1 MNAIAA
7 HLPIIG
13 AVPPAKVGNAPGN
26 QTAIAGNSQTQP
38 LPDLPAAVSLAL
50 ARIGMSDKEAAG
62 VMDMSPAQWSRQKN
76 GVDGHH
82 IQLDRL
88 ALLPENFHRE
98 FARIYGSMVG
108 LEMAHQTIA
117 DLLVARVGQLLIEC
131 HALAAQMRR
140 TA

>member
-1 MNAIAA
+1 MSTAL
-7 HLPIIG
+7 HLPIVG
-13 AVPPAKVGNAPGN
+13 LVPPAKEGNSRDTS
-26 QTAIAGNSQTQP
+26 TAIDGKSQAQP
-38 LPDLPAAVSLAL
+38 LPDLVAAVSLAL
-50 ARIGMSDKEAAG
+50 ARCNLTDKDAAAL
-62 VMDMSPAQWSRQKN
+62 MDMSPAQWSRQKN

-88 ALLPENFHRE
+88 ARLPEDFHRE
-98 FARIYGSMVG
+98 FARIYGGLVG